1 VTVLPAAE
9 VVRHAQA
16 AGFRGD
22 ALITAV
28 AIAKA
33 ESGFDTNALGD
44 TTIQTAVWG
53 PSVGL
58 WQIRSLKA
66 ESGSGKT
73 RDQRRLTDPAFNARS
88 AYAISGGGVNFAP
101 WSVFKNGAYKQHL
114 SLARTAVSG
123 AGGVAGAIAGAV
135 VGGVFAGTTAGT
147 TGGGATSP
155 TSMVPGGP
163 PVLAE
168 SSASPSGAPL
178 PVRIG
183 GKLAAG
189 ELGQA
194 VIGGS
199 IEFSTQQVSEMTLV
213 LDDPGL
219 KLTRRHRLNI
229 GTVLDNYGLRWQV
242 VEPQLRQAKQGES
255 IILRCHPS
263 GAVRLRTS
271 VPSASAQISP
281 TKYMAALARQA
292 GLRFVGENSAPRDIA
307 PAMIDDTR
315 GRITIKRPQTA
326 WEVGQHWAKELG
338 FLFFEAAGTLYFGSP
353 KFLAAQGRRMQISW
367 GTFSY
372 PTAQHGPVYPALE
385 LPSCKGS
392 QREFFKKGTVIPGI
406 NGLTTTYYD
415 TVDSL
420 KDITVS
426 AKIERTTG
434 EALRPGMSVSAAGVP
449 PFDATFLLM
458 TKVGWSLSDLT
469 APVVI
474 EAATAEVLAAPART
488 ADDDTAA
495 VVVTPPGTTRPLGS
509 RIGTADRIRYFGQ
522 PGDRQRATTIGTVFG
537 IPVTINLL
545 IIEQFKAAALEAMK
559 VSKWRPRRIDSY
571 NVRPVRGSDDWSL
584 HSFGLAFDFFSSA
597 PGVHP
602 PGGVWAE
609 TSAPDKAFRD
619 AFKRHGFHL
628 GSDFSRRKDYP
639 HIEWASAPPS

>member
-1 VTVLPAAE
+1 MSKGLPAAE
-9 VVRHAQA
+9 VVRYAQA

-33 ESGFDTNALGD
+33 ESGFDSAARGDLALQNEKYGAS
-44 TTIQTAVWG
+44 I
-53 PSVGL
+53 GL
-58 WQIRSLKA
+58 WQIRSLHA
-66 ESGSGKT
+66 HRDTGKE
-73 RDQRRLTDPAFNARS
+73 RDANQLTDPAFNARA
-88 AYAISGGGVNFAP
+88 AYTISGGGTNFEP
-101 WSVFKNGAYKQHL
+101 WTMFTNQKYKQHL
-114 SLARTAVSG
+114 GLARSAVSG
-123 AGGVAGAIAGAV
+123 AGGAAGAV
-135 VGGVFAGTTAGT
+135 AGVVAGRALGATSGT
-147 TGGGATSP
+147 TGGGPAAP
-155 TSMVPGGP
+155 TSVVPGGP
-163 PVLAE
+163 PVLAA
-168 SSASPSGAPL
+168 STASPSGAPL
-178 PVRIG
+178 PIRIG
-183 GKLAAG
+183 GDLAAG

-199 IEFSTQQVSEMTLV
+199 IEFSTQQVSEMTLI

-219 KLTRRHRLNI
+219 VLTRRHQLNI
-229 GTVLDNYGLRWQV
+229 GTLLDNYGLRWQV
-242 VEPQLRQAKQGES
+242 VQPQLRQAKQGET

-271 VPSASAQISP
+271 VPTASRISP
-281 TKYMAALARQA
+281 TAYMAALARQA
-292 GLRFVGENSAPRDIA
+292 GLRFIGENSAPRDIA
-307 PAMIDDTR
+307 PAMVDDTR

-338 FLFFEAAGTLYFGSP
+338 FVFFEAAGTVYFGSP

-367 GTFSY
+367 GGYAY
-372 PTAQHGPVYPALE
+372 PSVHGPVYPALE
-385 LPSCKGS
+385 LPSCEGS

-420 KDITVS
+420 KDVTVS

-469 APVVI
+469 APVVV

-488 ADDDTAA
+488 AEDDTAA
-495 VVVTPPGTTRPLGS
+495 VVVTPPGTTRPLGA

-522 PGDRQRATTIGTVFG
+522 PGDRARCTTLGTVFG
-537 IPVTINLL
+537 IPVVINLL
-545 IIEQFKAAALEAMK
+545 IIEQFKAAALEAQK

-571 NVRPVRGSDDWSL
+571 AVRPVRGRDDWSL
-584 HSFGLAFDFFSSA
+584 HSFGLAFDIFSSG
-597 PGVHP
+597 PGVDP

-628 GSDFSRRKDYP
+628 GAEFRGRKDYP
-639 HIEWASAPPS
+639 HIEWASAPPG